1 MKKLAILGVLVVGL
15 GAAGAAAAEVTITT
29 SLAGPATVF
38 VGEEAAWDITLT
50 VASDQDITGVVVKD
64 GMGADLDEIV
74 VGAPSQGTAAAAKMG
89 KGKMGAT
96 MVAWEVGDIA
106 AGGSATLTVTVTT
119 GLNPKGKHEFTT
131 AELAHELDGGATAR
145 YIFEGE
151 GYETLEALPLTVD
164 VLEIVE

>member
-15 GAAGAAAAEVTITT
+15 GAAGIAAAEVTVTT

-38 VGEEAAWDITLT
+38 VGEEAVWDITIT
-50 VASDQDITGVVVKD
+50 VASDQDVAGVIVKD

-74 VGAPSQGTAAAAKMG
+74 VGAPSQGMAAAAKMG

-96 MVAWEVGDIA
+96 KVTWEVGDIA

-119 GLNPKGKHEFTT
+119 GFNPAEKHEFTT
-131 AELAHELDGGATAR
+131 AELMHELDGGASAS
-145 YIFEGE
+145 YIFDGME
-151 GYETLEALPLTVD
+151 YETLETMPLTVD
-164 VLEIVE
+164 VLEVLE